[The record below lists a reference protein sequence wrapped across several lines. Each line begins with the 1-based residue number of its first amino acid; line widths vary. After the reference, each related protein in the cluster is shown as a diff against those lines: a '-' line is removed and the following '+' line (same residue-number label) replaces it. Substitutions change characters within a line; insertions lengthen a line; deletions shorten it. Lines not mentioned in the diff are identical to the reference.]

1 MTAQAVFLFG
11 GDSMGEE
18 FIANL
23 LSSIGIPAALCF
35 YTLFGVNRTLKELT
49 DAINKLTTDVD
60 RRLDRQEDE
69 TRRLQSIVADLNH
82 TVNALQHRRE

>member
-1 MTAQAVFLFG
+1 
-11 GDSMGEE
+11 MGEE

-69 TRRLQSIVADLNH
+69 TRRLQSSVADLNRA
-82 TVNALQHRRE
+82 VNALQHRRE

>member
-1 MTAQAVFLFG
+1 
-11 GDSMGEE
+11 MGEE

-35 YTLFGVNRTLKELT
+35 YTLFGVNKTLKELT

-60 RRLDRQEDE
+60 RRLDKQEDE
-69 TRRLQSIVADLNH
+69 TRRLQSTVAELNR

>member
-1 MTAQAVFLFG
+1 M
-11 GDSMGEE
+11 DEE

-69 TRRLQSIVADLNH
+69 TRRLQSTVADLNH

>member
-1 MTAQAVFLFG
+1 
-11 GDSMGEE
+11 MGEE

-69 TRRLQSIVADLNH
+69 TRRLQSTVAELNR

>member
-1 MTAQAVFLFG
+1 
-11 GDSMGEE
+11 MGEE

-35 YTLFGVNRTLKELT
+35 YTLFGVNKTLKELT

-60 RRLDRQEDE
+60 RRLDKQEDE
-69 TRRLQSIVADLNH
+69 TRRLQSTVAELNH
-82 TVNALQHRRE
+82 AINALQHRRE

>member
-1 MTAQAVFLFG
+1 
-11 GDSMGEE
+11 MGEE

-69 TRRLQSIVADLNH
+69 TRRLQSTVADLNH

>member
-1 MTAQAVFLFG
+1 
-11 GDSMGEE
+11 MGEE

-69 TRRLQSIVADLNH
+69 TRRLQSTVAELNH
-82 TVNALQHRRE
+82 TVNTLQHRRE